1 MESIHTTKSIARCV
15 LFDRYGKLLIKLN
28 PLGAGW
34 DGTYNGKLTPT
45 SDYWVY
51 IILQNNKIFRGH
63 FTLKR

>member
-1 MESIHTTKSIARCV
+1 MNTHNEVNSEV
-15 LFDRYGKLLIKLN
+15 YLLDRYIKLLIKLN
-28 PLGAGW
+28 PLGTGW
-34 DGTYNGKLTPT
+34 EGTYNGKLTPT